1 MDNPLIWFVI
11 GFVILIIIAIVVT
24 RALVKSRLTAQ
35 YHAEAVRLEKDL
47 EHLQSDKKELE
58 TELTAVRERI
68 PDQIAQAVAQAEKA
82 KDAVIEAREQAHAD
96 AMATLKEN
104 FTATMEQMKSQV
116 KADTDALLKQRQ
128 QEFKESGTEAI
139 GHLLEPFKTR
149 LEDLRKEMSDNS
161 DQHKTSREAIKT
173 DVDNLM
179 KFTAKV
185 STSAE
190 HLAAAFKYG
199 NPNTIIKKA
208 VELLGYP
215 VGKCRAPFN
224 YVPEE
229 GLQAI
234 RKHLA
239 AAFKYGNKI
248 QGTWG
253 ETILEELLSSQG
265 LTKGIH
271 FDVQPTIS
279 GADST
284 LRPDVIIHLD
294 RRREVI
300 VDAKVSLSAYV
311 NYVNAATEEDRQR
324 YLKAHIDSIK
334 THVKE
339 LVKKDYAS
347 YIKPPKVSAGY
358 VIMFVPNMGA
368 LWAALNA
375 EPDLWRRAAEQNV
388 YIADE
393 QSLYGAIRIVQ
404 LTWTQVQQA
413 ENHEKVFELAD
424 EMIGRVDRFLESYE
438 SIGKAINAL
447 GKAYEEG
454 HKKLEPGG
462 QSIKTTAVKLVKMGA
477 RKGKFIDS
485 TMLDIDQIPQLEEKD
500 IPLNP

>member
-104 FTATMEQMKSQV
+104 FTATMEQMKAQV

-190 HLAAAFKYG
+190 
-199 NPNTIIKKA
+199 
-208 VELLGYP
+208 
-215 VGKCRAPFN
+215 
-224 YVPEE
+224 
-229 GLQAI
+229 
-234 RKHLA
+234 HLA

-500 IPLNP
+500 NPLNP

>member
-47 EHLQSDKKELE
+47 EHLQSDKDELE

-68 PDQIAQAVAQAEKA
+68 PDQIAQAVTQAEKA

-104 FTATMEQMKSQV
+104 FTATMEQMKAQV

-190 HLAAAFKYG
+190 
-199 NPNTIIKKA
+199 
-208 VELLGYP
+208 
-215 VGKCRAPFN
+215 
-224 YVPEE
+224 
-229 GLQAI
+229 
-234 RKHLA
+234 HLA

-438 SIGKAINAL
+438 SIGKAINSL

-485 TMLDIDQIPQLEEKD
+485 TMLDIDQIPQLEEQD
-500 IPLNP
+500 NPLNP

>member
-24 RALVKSRLTAQ
+24 RALVKSRLSAQ

-104 FTATMEQMKSQV
+104 FTATMEQMKAQV

-190 HLAAAFKYG
+190 
-199 NPNTIIKKA
+199 
-208 VELLGYP
+208 
-215 VGKCRAPFN
+215 
-224 YVPEE
+224 
-229 GLQAI
+229 
-234 RKHLA
+234 HLA

>member
-47 EHLQSDKKELE
+47 EHLQSDKEGLE

-104 FTATMEQMKSQV
+104 FTATMEQMKAQV

-190 HLAAAFKYG
+190 
-199 NPNTIIKKA
+199 
-208 VELLGYP
+208 
-215 VGKCRAPFN
+215 
-224 YVPEE
+224 
-229 GLQAI
+229 
-234 RKHLA
+234 HLA

-438 SIGKAINAL
+438 SIGKAINSL

-485 TMLDIDQIPQLEEKD
+485 TMLDIDQIPQLEEQD
-500 IPLNP
+500 NPLNP

>member
-190 HLAAAFKYG
+190 
-199 NPNTIIKKA
+199 
-208 VELLGYP
+208 
-215 VGKCRAPFN
+215 
-224 YVPEE
+224 
-229 GLQAI
+229 
-234 RKHLA
+234 HLA

-500 IPLNP
+500 NPLNP

>member
-47 EHLQSDKKELE
+47 EHLQSDKEELE

-68 PDQIAQAVAQAEKA
+68 PDQIAQAVTRAEKA

-104 FTATMEQMKSQV
+104 FTATMEQMKAQV

-190 HLAAAFKYG
+190 
-199 NPNTIIKKA
+199 
-208 VELLGYP
+208 
-215 VGKCRAPFN
+215 
-224 YVPEE
+224 
-229 GLQAI
+229 
-234 RKHLA
+234 HLA

-485 TMLDIDQIPQLEEKD
+485 TMLDIDQIPQLEEQD
-500 IPLNP
+500 NPLNP

>member
-11 GFVILIIIAIVVT
+11 GFVILIIVAIVVT
-24 RALVKSRLTAQ
+24 RALVKSRLTAR
-35 YHAEAVRLEKDL
+35 YHAEVVRLEKDL
-47 EHLQSDKKELE
+47 EHMQSDKEELAQ
-58 TELTAVRERI
+58 ELTSVRAGI
-68 PDQIAQAVAQAEKA
+68 PDQVATAVAQAEKA
-82 KDAVIEAREQAHAD
+82 KDAVIEAREQAHED
-96 AMATLKEN
+96 AMTTLKEH
-104 FTATMEQMKSQV
+104 FAVTMQQMKAQV
-116 KADTDALLKQRQ
+116 KADTDTLLKERQ
-128 QEFKESGTEAI
+128 QEFKDSGAEAI
-139 GHLLEPFKTR
+139 GHILEPFKAR
-149 LEDLRKEMSDNS
+149 LEELRKEMSDNT
-161 DQHKTSREAIKT
+161 DIHKTSRAAIKT

-179 KFTAKV
+179 RFTSRV

-190 HLAAAFKYG
+190 
-199 NPNTIIKKA
+199 
-208 VELLGYP
+208 
-215 VGKCRAPFN
+215 
-224 YVPEE
+224 
-229 GLQAI
+229 
-234 RKHLA
+234 HLA

-271 FDVQPTIS
+271 FDVQPTLA
-279 GADST
+279 GTDSS

-311 NYVNAATEEDRQR
+311 NYVNATGEEDRQR
-324 YLKAHIDSIK
+324 FLKAHIESIK
-334 THVKE
+334 SHVKE
-339 LVKKDYAS
+339 LAKKDYAS
-347 YIKPPKVSAGY
+347 YVKPPKVSAGY

-424 EMIGRVDRFLESYE
+424 EMIGRVDKFLESYE
-438 SIGKAINAL
+438 SIGKAITSL

-462 QSIKTTAVKLVKMGA
+462 QSIKNTAAKLMKMGA
-477 RKGKFIDS
+477 RKSKFVDS
-485 TMLDIDQIPQLEEKD
+485 AMLDLDEIPTLD
-500 IPLNP
+500 AGDPL

>member
-104 FTATMEQMKSQV
+104 FTATMEQMKAQV

-190 HLAAAFKYG
+190 
-199 NPNTIIKKA
+199 
-208 VELLGYP
+208 
-215 VGKCRAPFN
+215 
-224 YVPEE
+224 
-229 GLQAI
+229 
-234 RKHLA
+234 HLA

-438 SIGKAINAL
+438 SIGKAINSL

-485 TMLDIDQIPQLEEKD
+485 TMLDIDQIPQLEEQD
-500 IPLNP
+500 NPLNP